1 MSHTPGEWAFTP
13 TTCGDGSTAYA
24 VKSAALGYIVAY
36 AQGQTDAEA
45 LANAQRIAAA
55 VSEINQRDAISKATG
70 GNE

>member
-13 TTCGDGSTAYA
+13 ITYGDGSPAYA

-55 VSEINQRDAISKATG
+55 VSAMNRDGIVKATG
-70 GNE
+70 DSS